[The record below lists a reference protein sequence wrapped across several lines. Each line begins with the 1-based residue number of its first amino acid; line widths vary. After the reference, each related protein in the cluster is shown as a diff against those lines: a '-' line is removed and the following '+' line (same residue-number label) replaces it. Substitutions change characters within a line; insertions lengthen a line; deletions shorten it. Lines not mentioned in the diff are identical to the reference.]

1 MKDVMC
7 VVGKTTTKEVY
18 VASVT
23 RRFITD
29 EYLKIEDEING
40 NPIGEVVEIFS
51 YSKVKENTFP
61 SETGIY
67 QSLQDLGL
75 LHENKTVH
83 MAKVNILEELQYAVT
98 PHSTV
103 TIPNFSEIE
112 DLLVSASPEK
122 GFVLGVIR
130 GTEKF
135 QPLLPD
141 SLRNLVL
148 LYKEK
153 SGIVPQEGVPFIF
166 PFYKLNEYPHFG
178 FFGGTGSGKTHA
190 LRVVCEEIM
199 RHGIPG
205 VVIDPHF
212 ELRFDRVMEGLPEE
226 HRADF
231 SHRFEL
237 FQVGENVGI
246 NFTELTTGELI
257 SLMEFVGEVTMPM
270 RGAIEALHKKNDTF
284 AKLHDRI
291 TNLKKAFENM
301 DLPKREQENLPED
314 VVLLYER
321 YKDKVSGTS
330 TLQAVSWRL
339 DQLNRTG
346 IFNHDVSKVEACLLK
361 CKLAVIRGEVSLL
374 KMLTSYLVRKMYGKR
389 RAYCDWKQKKHGDD
403 KYAPPKFPPF
413 FIILDEAHIFAPNG
427 EQRINP
433 TKAILREISQEARK
447 YGVYEILGT
456 QRPAA
461 LDTTIV
467 SQLNT
472 KVIFRT
478 QNESDMRMIQ
488 TETDLDSR
496 QVSRLPRLPSG
507 NAFISSATLKKT
519 FYIRFRATKTVSPHS
534 HHPFDELGDFNE
546 NRKLAKILKNFLP
559 ISTDSIQEKQSEI
572 SKAAGKMISRKE
584 IVEALDEMVRMK
596 EARQED
602 CKPFG
607 IRYLPV

>member
-1 MKDVMC
+1 MKDVMY
-7 VVGKTTTKEVY
+7 VVGKTTSREVY
-18 VASVT
+18 VASIT

-40 NPIGEVVEIFS
+40 NPIGEVVDIFS

-61 SETGIY
+61 FETGIY

-75 LHENKTVH
+75 IRDKTVH
-83 MAKVNILEELQYAVT
+83 LAKVSILDELQYAVT

-103 TIPNFSEIE
+103 SVPDFTEVE
-112 DLLVSASPEK
+112 DLLISVPPEK

-135 QPLLPD
+135 QPLLPKA
-141 SLRNLVL
+141 LQNVVP

-153 SGIVPQEGVPFIF
+153 VGIVSQEGVPFIF
-166 PFYKLNEYPHFG
+166 PFYKLKEYPHFG

-205 VVIDPHF
+205 IVVDPHF
-212 ELRFDRVMEGLPEE
+212 ELRFDQTLEGLPEK
-226 HRADF
+226 HRENF

-237 FQVGENVGI
+237 FQIGENVGI
-246 NFTELTTGELI
+246 NFSEITTSELL

-270 RGAIEALHKKNDTF
+270 RGAIEALHQKNDSF
-284 AKLHDRI
+284 ATLFNRI
-291 TNLKKAFENM
+291 TKLKKAFENM
-301 DLPKREQENLPED
+301 ELPKRERDDLSED
-314 VVLLYER
+314 EVLLYER
-321 YKDKVSGTS
+321 YKDKVSGAP

-339 DQLNRTG
+339 DQLNNTG
-346 IFNHDVSKVEACLLK
+346 IFSHDVSKVEACLLK
-361 CKLAVIRGEVSLL
+361 CKLAVLRGEVSLL

-389 RAYCDWKQKKHGDD
+389 RAYCDWKQKKHGNDQN
-403 KYAPPKFPPF
+403 ASTKFPPF

-427 EQRINP
+427 EQRMNP
-433 TKAILREISQEARK
+433 VKAILREISQEARK
-447 YGVYEILGT
+447 YGVFEVLGT

-488 TETDLDSR
+488 TETDLNAQ

-507 NAFISSATLKKT
+507 NAFISSPTLKKT

-559 ISTDSIQEKQSEI
+559 ISTDKIQEKQSEI

-584 IVEALDEMVRMK
+584 IIEALDEMVRMK
-596 EARQED
+596 EVQKED
-602 CKPFG
+602 CPPFAT
-607 IRYLPV
+607 RYLPV